1 MSNSNMIFSLE
12 LGKSSVPGI
21 GHPQNEDLIGY
32 YFPKEAE
39 VLLLRGQ
46 MLVIADGNGAEGA
59 GATAAKLA
67 LQTVIAEYFDSPW
80 VGSVP
85 EMLIK
90 AISNANLAVY
100 DTNVESRPA
109 NRMSCSLTA
118 AVIHQDTLHVAHVGS
133 CCAYFLSGSRLEKLT
148 QCHAIEVSE
157 GAMLPE
163 DELALVRA
171 LGLSEQVQ
179 VDLIER
185 KLQIGD
191 AILLCTDGAYAE
203 ISESKLQALV
213 SLPASQSV
221 CDSIVKQAADQQNK
235 DDATALMVKMKS
247 IKRVDAPEEL
257 PPPKIETPPEPAERQ
272 ITIKGVRYRSPVRI
286 SEMPP
291 EETQTVSDFAQDRD
305 LRRPLIKRKE
315 GGRPGSSM
323 PIRSLLKMVGLILAS
338 AALIFLIF
346 QYGPQLW
353 FSLTAPSIDEKSQ
366 EPPPPSPAKMD
377 QTPTVP
383 DEAELEGVPLEDES
397 SYEPTPAVIEPAV
410 VTPSGTALHVAVL
423 DGTFQPKL
431 NLDNYLSDMKSLAS
445 ADKINK
451 LKSTIRLK
459 KSKIIWRR
467 GLEPEKNQAIQE
479 RVAAYQRLFARY
491 FQVNPETHPLD
502 LTLVL
507 GANFKLPGTKAVV
520 PTAPPTEN
528 CYVEILN
535 GSPLTGLA
543 ARMNQLL
550 DGQPLENEKIAV
562 VDYRNADKKNYPS
575 TFIQCPASQNK
586 KAMALKKRLGT
597 PVQISNAA
605 SFDIKILIGTDIV
618 L

>member
-1 MSNSNMIFSLE
+1 MSNNNMIFSLE

-21 GHPQNEDLIGY
+21 GHAQNEDLIGY

-46 MLVIADGNGAEGA
+46 MLVIADGNGPEGA

-85 EMLIK
+85 EMLIR

-157 GAMLPE
+157 RTMLPE
-163 DELALVRA
+163 DDLALVRA

-179 VDLIER
+179 VDLSER

-191 AILLCTDGAYAE
+191 AILLCTDGAYAGM
-203 ISESKLQALV
+203 SESELQALV
-213 SLPASQSV
+213 SLPTAQSV

-291 EETQTVSDFAQDRD
+291 EETQTVTDFAQDRD

-315 GGRPGSSM
+315 GGRPVANVPFKNIMKIAGT
-323 PIRSLLKMVGLILAS
+323 ILLSLLIF
-338 AALIFLIF
+338 FLIF

-353 FSLTAPSIDEKSQ
+353 FSLTAPSIEEKSQ
-366 EPPPPSPAKMD
+366 EPPPLPAKMD

-383 DEAELEGVPLEDES
+383 DESELERLPLEDES
-397 SYEPTPAVIEPAV
+397 SYEPTPAVEEPSM
-410 VTPSGTALHVAVL
+410 VTPAGTALHVAVL

-431 NLDNYLSDMKSLAS
+431 NLDSYLSDMKSLAS

-451 LKSTIRLK
+451 IKSTIRLK

-491 FQVNPETHPLD
+491 FQVSPETHPLD

-507 GANFKLPGTKAVV
+507 GANFKLPGIKAIV
-520 PTAPPTEN
+520 PTTPPTED

-550 DGQPLENEKIAV
+550 DGQPLENEKITV

-586 KAMALKKRLGT
+586 KALALKKRLGT

>member
-1 MSNSNMIFSLE
+1 MSNNNMIFSLD
-12 LGKSSVPGI
+12 LGKSSISGKS
-21 GHPQNEDLIGY
+21 HSQNEDLIGY
-32 YFPKEAE
+32 YFPQEIEA
-39 VLLLRGQ
+39 LLLRGQ
-46 MLVIADGNGAEGA
+46 MLVIADGSGAEGA
-59 GATAAKLA
+59 GITAAKLA
-67 LQTVIAEYFDSPW
+67 VQTVIAEYFDSPW

-90 AISNANLAVY
+90 AISSANLAVY
-100 DTNVESRPA
+100 DTNIESRPA
-109 NRMSCSLTA
+109 NRLSCSLTA
-118 AVIHQDTLHVAHVGS
+118 AVVHQESLHLAHVGS

-157 GAMLPE
+157 SSRLPD

-179 VDLIER
+179 VDLVER

-191 AILLCTDGAYAE
+191 AVLLCTDGAYSTF
-203 ISESKLQALV
+203 SEPELQALV
-213 SLPASQSV
+213 SLPTSQSI
-221 CDSIVKQAADQQNK
+221 CDAIVKQAADRQNK

-247 IKRVDAPEEL
+247 IKRIDAAEEL
-257 PPPKIETPPEPAERQ
+257 PPPKIETPGEPPARQ

-291 EETQTVSDFAQDRD
+291 EEKQSVNDFAQDRE
-305 LRRPLIKRKE
+305 LRRPMVKRKE
-315 GGRPGSSM
+315 GGRSAPNV
-323 PIRSLLKMVGLILAS
+323 PLKSILKTVGTILAGLL
-338 AALIFLIF
+338 LIFLIF

-353 FSLTAPSIDEKSQ
+353 FSLTAPSIEEPSQKQQVPPTKTDQ
-366 EPPPPSPAKMD
+366 EPAYTEEGDQALPPS
-377 QTPTVP
+377 
-383 DEAELEGVPLEDES
+383 EDES
-397 SYEPTPAVIEPAV
+397 GYEPTPALEETPAI
-410 VTPSGTALHVAVL
+410 TPAGTSLQIAVL

-431 NLDNYLSDMKSLAS
+431 DLASYLNDMKSLS
-445 ADKINK
+445 STDKINK
-451 LKSTIRLK
+451 IKSTIRLK

-467 GLEPEKNQAIQE
+467 GLDANKDQAIQE

-491 FQVNPETHPLD
+491 FQISPETHPLD

-507 GANFKLPGTKAVV
+507 GANFKLPGVKGGSPA
-520 PTAPPTEN
+520 TAPVEN
-528 CYVEILN
+528 CYLEILN

-543 ARMNQLL
+543 ARMNQIL
-550 DGQPLENEKIAV
+550 DGQPLENEKIVV

-586 KAMALKKRLGT
+586 KALALKKRLGT

-605 SFDIKILIGTDIV
+605 SFDIKILIGTDIT